1 MVFDADKS
9 TGRGGKSLSQ
19 HFVGAFAVAAGSGGC
34 RPGQG
39 IFARANGVGPKL
51 AARIASELKGKTVGL
66 PQAADTG
73 ELAAA
78 MAPDEAGTPAAVSD
92 GETPSKAV
100 EDAISALVNLGY
112 QRIEAYR
119 AVNLAAAG
127 RPEAD
132 VGLLIKLALKEFAN
146 KEV

>member
-39 IFARANGVGPKL
+39 IFCAGKRGRAEAGDP
-51 AARIASELKGKTVGL
+51 KGKTVGL

>member
-1 MVFDADKS
+1 MVFNADKS

-39 IFARANGVGPKL
+39 IFCAGKRGRAEAGGTD
-51 AARIASELKGKTVGL
+51 RQRTEGQDGR
-66 PQAADTG
+66 
-73 ELAAA
+73 
-78 MAPDEAGTPAAVSD
+78 PDEAGTPAVVSD